1 MTERDQP
8 RLDNSTQ
15 LMRQKNRIV
24 SPGIPSD
31 KKFHDAL

>member
-8 RLDNSTQ
+8 RLDNDTQ

-24 SPGIPSD
+24 SPESPVIRN
-31 KKFHDAL
+31 L